1 MVLIPYEEV
10 ARLRGCSVDTIRR
23 EVEHGALEAVDVS
36 QRRKAIRGYVALRLP
51 LCEDGA
57 AMRSAPPPEPHTEP
71 AVESRSNEPCRML
84 TEAQVLD
91 LLPFGRT
98 TLHGLIKNGGFPRG
112 IYVSPNRRVWFAD
125 QIAAWQRALEAS
137 NPNFNPNRGRGRGRR
152 PRLSVAKGS

>member
-1 MVLIPYEEV
+1 MSPRAAIL
-10 ARLRGCSVDTIRR
+10 D
-23 EVEHGALEAVDVS
+23 
-36 QRRKAIRGYVALRLP
+36 AIRGSVGDVLAIDLSDSQTTQALLKKVNDRATLRQLLTAALSVARERQNERTADTKSGSDTALR
-51 LCEDGA
+51 
-57 AMRSAPPPEPHTEP
+57 EP
-71 AVESRSNEPCRML
+71 RRML

-137 NPNFNPNRGRGRGRR
+137 NPNFNPNRGRGHGRR